1 MLVYCGATTIEDPG
15 YVEDKPEDNEIRQID
30 AVSSLLGNELHM
42 KVAQFTSR
50 ENAEKRELLK
60 QEFSEGTQI
69 QALVAIRCLDEGVN
83 IPSIETAFILASS
96 TNPKE
101 YVQRRGRVLRKAR
114 GKKYAIIYDFVT
126 LPMDASEVSS
136 YPPDIVKSSKSL
148 AAREVARMQDFAR
161 ISENSAES
169 QELINSLI
177 EAFEITE
184 EDKEG
189 APYA

>member
-1 MLVYCGATTIEDPG
+1 
-15 YVEDKPEDNEIRQID
+15 
-30 AVSSLLGNELHM
+30 
-42 KVAQFTSR
+42 
-50 ENAEKRELLK
+50 
-60 QEFSEGTQI
+60 
-69 QALVAIRCLDEGVN
+69 
-83 IPSIETAFILASS
+83 
-96 TNPKE
+96 
-101 YVQRRGRVLRKAR
+101 
-114 GKKYAIIYDFVT
+114 
-126 LPMDASEVSS
+126 MDASEVSS